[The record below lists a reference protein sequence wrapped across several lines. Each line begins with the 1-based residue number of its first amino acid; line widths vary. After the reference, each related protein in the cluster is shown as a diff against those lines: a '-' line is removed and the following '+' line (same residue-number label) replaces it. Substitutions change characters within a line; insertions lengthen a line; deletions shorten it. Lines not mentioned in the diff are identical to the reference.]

1 MLAFCSIHLS
11 DDENRK
17 VFGKCNSLNGHGH
30 NYVVEVSV
38 RGPVDRKTG
47 MVMNLTDL
55 KEIINYCVMKPL
67 DHKNIDKDVLY
78 FKTIPSTAENIA
90 VYIWDSLYERLKKPE
105 LLHEVKLW
113 ETDKNYVVYQGAKAE
128 IHRTIDRRTS
138 EANICANMSS
148 DSE

>member
-1 MLAFCSIHLS
+1 MS
-11 DDENRK
+11 DDENRAI
-17 VFGKCNSLNGHGH
+17 FGKCNSLNGHGH
-30 NYVVEVSV
+30 NYVVEVSI

-55 KEIINYCVMKPL
+55 KEIIDHCVMKPL
-67 DHKNIDKDVLY
+67 DHKNIDKDVPY

-90 VYIWDSLYERLKKPE
+90 VFIFDSLLEKLDKAE

-113 ETDKNYVVYQGAKAE
+113 ETDKNYVVYQGIKAE
-128 IHRTIDRRTS
+128 TPRTIDRRTS
-138 EANICANMSS
+138 EANCCANMSS